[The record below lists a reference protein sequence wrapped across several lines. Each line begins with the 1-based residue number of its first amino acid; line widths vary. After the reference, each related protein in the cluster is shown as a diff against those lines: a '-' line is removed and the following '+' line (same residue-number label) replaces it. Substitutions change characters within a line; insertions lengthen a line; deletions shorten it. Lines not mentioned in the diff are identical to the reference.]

1 MMTTAPTPI
10 PQQSSNTE
18 IEQKILRRSILCTL
32 FIASAGIVFG
42 IVCGSMS
49 IVFDGMFSAL
59 DAGMCALSLLVS
71 RLLGQP
77 HSRRF
82 QYGFWHIE
90 PLVLAFNGSLLTLLC
105 LYAFVNAVK
114 GIADGGRELEL
125 GWAIVYAVTVSTF
138 CFFLYF
144 KQLRLNKQIKSELIA
159 LDTKSWLMSACISSA
174 LLVAFILSWMMEGTR
189 YEHLIVY
196 ADPFAL
202 AVLTLVLIPVPIK
215 TVKSAVSEVLQM
227 TPDSLD
233 YKVEAIMA
241 QLTLEYGFLD
251 YSNYATRMGRG
262 LFIEIH
268 IVIPE
273 SMDKSGVQK
282 LDKIRNQIADA
293 IGEDSPHR
301 WLTISFTHDP
311 KWL

>member
-1 MMTTAPTPI
+1 MKTASAPI
-10 PQQSSNTE
+10 SQPASSTE
-18 IEQKILRRSILCTL
+18 IEQTILRRSIFCTL

-42 IVCGSMS
+42 IACGSMS

-59 DAGMCALSLLVS
+59 DAGMCSLSMLVS

-82 QYGFWHIE
+82 QYGFWHVE

-114 GIADGGRELEL
+114 GIIDGGRELEL
-125 GWAIVYAVTVSTF
+125 GWAIVYAVTVSVF
-138 CFFLYF
+138 CFTLYV
-144 KQLRLNKQIKSELIA
+144 KQSRLNRQVKSELIA
-159 LDTKSWLMSACISSA
+159 LDNKSWLMSACISSA
-174 LLVAFILSWMMEGTR
+174 LLVAFLLSWLLEGTR
-189 YEHLIVY
+189 YEHFIVY
-196 ADPFAL
+196 ADPLAL
-202 AVLTLVLIPVPIK
+202 ALLTLVLIPVPIK
-215 TVKSAVSEVLQM
+215 TVKAAISEVLQM

-233 YKVEAIMA
+233 ARVEAIMA

-251 YSNYATRMGRG
+251 YSNYATRVGRG

-268 IVIPE
+268 IVIPA
-273 SMDKSGVQK
+273 SMENSGVRK
-282 LDKIRNQIADA
+282 FDRIRDQIAEA

-301 WLTISFTHDP
+301 WLTISFTHNP

>member
-1 MMTTAPTPI
+1 MKTASAPI
-10 PQQSSNTE
+10 SQPASSTE
-18 IEQKILRRSILCTL
+18 IEQRILRRSIFCTL

-42 IVCGSMS
+42 IACGSMS

-59 DAGMCALSLLVS
+59 DAGMCSLSLLVS

-82 QYGFWHIE
+82 QYGFWHVE

-114 GIADGGRELEL
+114 GIIDGGRELEL
-125 GWAIVYAVTVSTF
+125 GWAIVYAVTVSVF
-138 CFFLYF
+138 CFTLYV
-144 KQLRLNKQIKSELIA
+144 KQSRLNRQVKSELIA
-159 LDTKSWLMSACISSA
+159 LDNKSWLMSACISSA
-174 LLVAFILSWMMEGTR
+174 LLVAFLLSWLLEGTR
-189 YEHLIVY
+189 YEHFIVY
-196 ADPFAL
+196 ADPLAL
-202 AVLTLVLIPVPIK
+202 ALLTLVLIPVPIK
-215 TVKSAVSEVLQM
+215 TVKAAISEVLQM

-233 YKVEAIMA
+233 ARVEAIMA

-251 YSNYATRMGRG
+251 YSNYATRVGRG

-268 IVIPE
+268 IVIPA
-273 SMDKSGVQK
+273 SMENSGVRK
-282 LDKIRNQIADA
+282 FDRIRDQIAEA

-301 WLTISFTHDP
+301 WLTISFTHNP